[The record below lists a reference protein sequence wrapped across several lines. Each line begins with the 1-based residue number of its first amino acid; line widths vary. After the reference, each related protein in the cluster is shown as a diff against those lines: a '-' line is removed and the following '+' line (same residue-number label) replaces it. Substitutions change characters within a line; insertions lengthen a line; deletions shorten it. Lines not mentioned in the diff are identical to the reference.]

1 MDKGREPVKI
11 GIAVD
16 NDIADAIDQI
26 ALKVRRAIREGRL
39 PPRGRGR
46 SIGAG
51 TVAAEIVERVVRD
64 HPELL
69 KEFFVDDS
77 SLPAVVR
84 ASLPSAAPSS
94 DVGDKEYVARP
105 KERSLRQAKK

>member
-1 MDKGREPVKI
+1 MDSKGREPVKI

-16 NDIADAIDQI
+16 NEIADAIDQI

-69 KEFFVDDS
+69 KEFFADDAT
-77 SLPAVVR
+77 LPAVPR
-84 ASLPSAAPSS
+84 AAYEAL
-94 DVGDKEYVARP
+94 P